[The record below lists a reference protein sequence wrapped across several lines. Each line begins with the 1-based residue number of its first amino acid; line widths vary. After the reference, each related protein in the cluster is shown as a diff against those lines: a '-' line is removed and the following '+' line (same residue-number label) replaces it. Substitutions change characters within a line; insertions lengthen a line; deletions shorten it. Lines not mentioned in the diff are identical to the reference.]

1 MSVYNHRPMV
11 PAPQNRVVEMLD
23 SIRNEF
29 DQLAQELYVCK
40 SQRDDF
46 EHKMNQQ
53 ITEMSNFQQSLLELE
68 RTQQTQKKHYEEEI
82 ARLRQQIESRGGHPG
97 MPMTSSSGSSHPSQH
112 PHSSQPPPPPPPTAH
127 PPSVAPP
134 NIGPGS
140 NYFGG
145 IMNAH
150 GAGAATSGGL
160 VAPTPMNE
168 QQQPPNGSQPLPP
181 HASVYP
187 SSQPPYMSQQPQQP
201 QQPSSSNAGYNQSP
215 NRGIPTPPTSAH
227 PQQQQQQQQRQD
239 WVPNYPYNSNNS
251 SNNNNNNNN
260 NARPNSSTIIPPPQQ
275 LQNGSP
281 HMKRKSAS
289 STTVGTPNQTTASTA
304 AIVSRT
310 PPNKSSSNA
319 ITASPSANQGSGGL
333 ADVDPESV
341 PASMKVEGQDWFA
354 LFNPK
359 TTRQLKVDLV
369 HTLDHPSVV
378 CCVKFSLDGRYLAAG
393 CNRATFIY
401 DVATSQRVAV
411 LQDENI
417 KVEGDLYIRSV
428 CFSPD
433 GQFLATGAEDMQI
446 RIWDIQKKRIRNI
459 LVGHQQDI
467 YSLDFSR
474 DGRMIA
480 SGSGDCTARIWS
492 IADGKCLHVLRIT
505 DHDQK
510 DPGVTSVAFSPDGRV
525 IAAASLDKMVRIWDT
540 QSGVLFERL
549 EGHKD
554 SVYSVA
560 FMPDGKMLVSG
571 SLDKTLKLWQLGTNE
586 GRGLGMD
593 RDRSKGPCKIT
604 FTGHKDF
611 VLSVGCTPDG
621 RWVVSGSKDRGVQFW
636 DPRTGQTQFMLQGHK
651 NSVISVAISPTG
663 RPLFATGSGDNRARI
678 WSYDPINA

>member
-1 MSVYNHRPMV
+1 MV
-11 PAPQNRVVEMLD
+11 PTPQSRIVEMLD

-40 SQRDDF
+40 TQRDDF

-53 ITEMSNFQQSLLELE
+53 ISEMNNFQQSLLELE
-68 RTQQTQKKHYEEEI
+68 RTQQNQKKQYEEEI
-82 ARLRQQIESRGGHPG
+82 ARLRQQIESRMSSGPSG
-97 MPMTSSSGSSHPSQH
+97 MPLHPLPQQQQQL
-112 PHSSQPPPPPPPTAH
+112 PHQPPPP
-127 PPSVAPP
+127 PP

-150 GAGAATSGGL
+150 TNQGPPGL
-160 VAPTPMNE
+160 VAPSQIPE
-168 QQQPPNGSQPLPP
+168 RSPSQHSQQSPHYSSQAPPPP
-181 HASVYP
+181 P
-187 SSQPPYMSQQPQQP
+187 SSYLNGQQT
-201 QQPSSSNAGYNQSP
+201 YSP
-215 NRGIPTPPTSAH
+215 NRGIPTPPTSGH
-227 PQQQQQQQQRQD
+227 PQRPDWGNYSYRPGSSVPPAAVPPESVGSKRKSNSSSSSAPSAQQQQQQ
-239 WVPNYPYNSNNS
+239 
-251 SNNNNNNNN
+251 
-260 NARPNSSTIIPPPQQ
+260 PPPMMARTAP
-275 LQNGSP
+275 NKISSP
-281 HMKRKSAS
+281 
-289 STTVGTPNQTTASTA
+289 STT
-304 AIVSRT
+304 
-310 PPNKSSSNA
+310 
-319 ITASPSANQGSGGL
+319 GSGNL
-333 ADVDPESV
+333 ADVDPDNV
-341 PASMKVEGQDWFA
+341 PANMKVEGQDWFA

-359 TTRQLKVDLV
+359 TPRQLKVDLV
-369 HTLDHPSVV
+369 HTMDHTSVV
-378 CCVKFSLDGRYLAAG
+378 CCVKFSADGRLLAAG

-411 LQDENI
+411 LQDETI
-417 KVEGDLYIRSV
+417 KTEGDLYIRSV

-433 GQFLATGAEDMQI
+433 GNYLATGAEDMQI
-446 RIWDIQKKRIRNI
+446 RVWDIANKRIRNV

-474 DGRMIA
+474 DGRLIA

-492 IADGKCLHVLRIT
+492 MADGKCLQVLRIS

-510 DPGVTSVAFSPDGRV
+510 DPGVTSVAFSPDGRI
-525 IAAASLDKMVRIWDT
+525 IAAASLDKMIRIWDT
-540 QSGVLFERL
+540 QSGILLERL

-586 GRGLGMD
+586 GRGMGIE
-593 RDRSKGPCKIT
+593 RDRGKGPCKVT

-651 NSVISVAISPTG
+651 NSVISVAISPSG
-663 RPLFATGSGDNRARI
+663 KPLFATGSGDNRARI
-678 WSYDPINA
+678 WSYDSIGKGY